1 MSKRQM
7 YLRDNVM
14 AEPLFNQ
21 WYAWPYLLQPAT
33 AAMFVVNSHIKI
45 LESFI
50 ANPQLHISAL
60 KNPSM
65 LGGPFINYGTDRM
78 DEIKSL
84 LQETKTTQTQA
95 ISLGADIRNLD
106 DMLSREVSGESLISL
121 YHKIPEK
128 LKGFVELVYDGNNN
142 VQMRWLEGLFYKS
155 DYYDTSNQSFSLSL
169 VKGDNRSFVFSTP
182 RLKEPDNLRLK
193 VPFTDK
199 GMEQFYDASRHPIDP
214 DTLKE
219 QFGLSPEDGEL
230 FDTFFTEQPTPHE
243 TRYGGDGVRVRYF
256 GHACVLIETKS
267 TSILIDPVISYRINE
282 GIDRYSFTDL
292 PERIDYV
299 LITHNHQ
306 DHCVFETLLKI
317 KHKVGQVIVPRSNNG
332 SLLDPSL
339 KLTLENVGFP
349 NVREVDE
356 MDSVPVADGAITSV
370 PFFGEHG
377 DLNIR
382 TKNTYFITLLGKSLM
397 FMADSNNVIPDLYT
411 PVHRILGDVDVL
423 FLGMEC
429 DGSPLSW
436 LYGPLLLRPLP
447 RKSDQSRRLNG
458 SDSSAAIDL
467 VKLFNARQA
476 YVYAM
481 GQEPWLTFLTSIAYT
496 EKSRPI
502 VESNKFL
509 EYCRAEAIESE
520 RLFGK
525 KDLVLSN

>member
-1 MSKRQM
+1 
-7 YLRDNVM
+7 
-14 AEPLFNQ
+14 
-21 WYAWPYLLQPAT
+21 
-33 AAMFVVNSHIKI
+33 
-45 LESFI
+45 
-50 ANPQLHISAL
+50 
-60 KNPSM
+60 
-65 LGGPFINYGTDRM
+65 
-78 DEIKSL
+78 
-84 LQETKTTQTQA
+84 
-95 ISLGADIRNLD
+95 
-106 DMLSREVSGESLISL
+106 
-121 YHKIPEK
+121 
-128 LKGFVELVYDGNNN
+128 
-142 VQMRWLEGLFYKS
+142 
-155 DYYDTSNQSFSLSL
+155 
-169 VKGDNRSFVFSTP
+169 
-182 RLKEPDNLRLK
+182 
-193 VPFTDK
+193 
-199 GMEQFYDASRHPIDP
+199 
-214 DTLKE
+214 
-219 QFGLSPEDGEL
+219 
-230 FDTFFTEQPTPHE
+230 
-243 TRYGGDGVRVRYF
+243 VRVRYF

-382 TKNTYFITLLGKSLM
+382 TKNTYFITMLGKSLM

-429 DGSPLSW
+429 EGSPLSW

-447 RKSDQSRRLNG
+447 RKSDQARRLNG